1 MLRLTLQNYGT
12 FTNET
17 TFYEEILIE
26 VINKKNILEIKVFQN
41 IF

>member
-12 FTNET
+12 FSKLSIISVKK
-17 TFYEEILIE
+17 YGK